1 MSVWKGRWAISRP
14 LPKKSGASGPPPVPM
29 MTSTPS
35 FLSCFAR
42 DRTWVSV
49 PPIFNLLTNIKTVK
63 DTLLTSIRSC
73 PSICWGECVRP
84 GRLVSEKG
92 LPSSNGLYHNL
103 GKRKLGFGREFPPC
117 VEYMVLGKGNSI
129 RVGKSR
135 NLIRDYLAGFHK

>member
-1 MSVWKGRWAISRP
+1 MLLYCGRSLFSKYILTHYRNA
-14 LPKKSGASGPPPVPM
+14 
-29 MTSTPS
+29 S

-84 GRLVSEKG
+84 RRLVSEKG
-92 LPSSNGLYHNL
+92 LPSSDTIYHKL
-103 GKRKLGFGREFPPC
+103 EERKLDICR
-117 VEYMVLGKGNSI
+117 
-129 RVGKSR
+129 
-135 NLIRDYLAGFHK
+135 